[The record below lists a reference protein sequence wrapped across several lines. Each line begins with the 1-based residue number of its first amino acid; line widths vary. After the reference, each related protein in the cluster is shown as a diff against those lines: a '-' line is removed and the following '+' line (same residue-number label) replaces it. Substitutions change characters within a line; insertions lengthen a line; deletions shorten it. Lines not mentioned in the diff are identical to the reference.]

1 VVSNFGS
8 KEEGEVDNAE
18 KDFRLAFRSFSVI
31 MTSNEG
37 KSDDGDK
44 FCCCCCC
51 CCFKDFLR
59 LCCCCCCCC
68 PRFEEDMDDDDVFVF
83 DMPQI
88 RQLMF
93 SSL

>member
-31 MTSNEG
+31 MASNEG

-51 CCFKDFLR
+51 FEDFLR